1 MVARA
6 NRTPSGEAL
15 TRLILQSFQLHGLLG
30 AAGDELTEPWGLSS
44 AKWKVLGATAEAG
57 QPLHVAQIGRNMG
70 LTRQGVQR
78 TVNDLE
84 KAGLVQLV
92 ENPDHR
98 RARLVQLTRRGQK
111 VFDEVM
117 AKQVR
122 WSNKLADGI
131 NERTIRSALGV
142 MATLSERLKEQKNE
156 NQT

>member
-1 MVARA
+1 MTTEAH
-6 NRTPSGEAL
+6 RTPGGEAL
-15 TRLILQSFQLHGLLG
+15 TRLILQTFQLHGLLG

-44 AKWKVLGATAEAG
+44 AKWKVLGATSQAS

-84 KAGLVQLV
+84 QGGFVELV
-92 ENPDHR
+92 ENPDHQ
-98 RARLVQLTRRGQK
+98 RARLVRLTRRGKK
-111 VFDEVM
+111 VYDEIM

-122 WSNKLADGI
+122 WSNELAEGI
-131 NERTIRSALGV
+131 SERAIRNALGV
-142 MATLSERLKEQKNE
+142 ITKLSERLKEQKNE